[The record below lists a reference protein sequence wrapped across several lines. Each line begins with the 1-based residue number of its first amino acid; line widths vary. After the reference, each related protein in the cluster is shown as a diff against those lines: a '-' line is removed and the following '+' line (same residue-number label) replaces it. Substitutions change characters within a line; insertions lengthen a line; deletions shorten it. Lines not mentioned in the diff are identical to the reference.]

1 MAISGT
7 DSDRDDSFHTVELL
21 PNLGP
26 ETPWLDRLLWTQ
38 HWWDL
43 NFSGRVKKSGQ
54 EGWSAERKFYRT
66 SYALCTESKD
76 VGDRRLNEKR
86 FCQAM

>member
-21 PNLGP
+21 PNLGSK
-26 ETPWLDRLLWTQ
+26 TPWLDSFLWTQ

-43 NFSGRVKKSGQ
+43 NFSGRVNESSHDDSEQ
-54 EGWSAERKFYRT
+54 EGWLAERKFYRI

-76 VGDRRLNEKR
+76 VGRQKIE
-86 FCQAM
+86 